1 MSQKTM
7 TAAQIVTRLEEI
19 AREQSEF
26 DARDFDQELSQAI
39 VNGGDVD
46 ALEEQHLQAERLA
59 RRLRV
64 ERQALE
70 ARLPD
75 AQVEEAV
82 AQLGPL
88 RERHGEL
95 MDQAGQAAAKAG
107 KAWETLEA
115 AIEEYQKARSEAF
128 ELHRQGTKVLSE
140 AKAHDA
146 VEDMQLG
153 APVSPQLQEVGA
165 GMVQHGQT
173 VKAVSAQGFGGY
185 LKDKH
190 QLK

>member
-7 TAAQIVTRLEEI
+7 TVEQIKTRLEEI
-19 AREQSEF
+19 AQEQAEF

-75 AQVEEAV
+75 AKVEEAV
-82 AQLGPL
+82 TQLGPL
-88 RERHGEL
+88 REKHGEL
-95 MDQAGQAAAKAG
+95 MDRASQAAAKASDAW
-107 KAWETLEA
+107 KALEA
-115 AIEEYQKARSEAF
+115 AIEEYQESRSEAF
-128 ELHRQGTKVLSE
+128 ELHRQGTRVLSE

-165 GMVQHGQT
+165 GMMQHCQT
-173 VKAVSAQGFGGY
+173 VAAMASRGFGGY
-185 LKDKH
+185 FEDKH
-190 QLK
+190 QLN